1 MKKRILRIILVLAL
15 ILVTV
20 WLIWENQALVRT
32 DYAVKSSN
40 LPQAFDGYRIVQISD
55 LHNTLFGKGNE
66 RLLEMIRSAQ
76 PDMIA
81 ITGDMIDS
89 RHTRVDIALAFAK
102 EAVKIAPCYYVTGNH
117 ELRVDIV
124 DELLEGLQEAGV
136 TVLRG
141 EAVQL
146 YKEDQWI
153 HLVGIDDMS
162 LVCKKPDTEDMVARQ
177 MLERFE
183 SKHYTVLLAH
193 RGTVFD
199 VFCDLGF
206 DLTLTGHAHGG
217 QIRLPWLGGLYGNGE
232 FLPEYDAGLFQQG
245 NTAMIVSRGLGNS
258 LFPFRMNNRPEVV
271 VITLE
276 KGKEDTC
283 EITDKALSAAFGQK

>member
-1 MKKRILRIILVLAL
+1 MKKIIWRIALVLAL
-15 ILVTV
+15 VLTTV

-81 ITGDMIDS
+81 ITGDLIDS
-89 RHTRVDIALAFAK
+89 RHTRVEIALEFAK
-102 EAVKIAPCYYVTGNH
+102 EALKIAPCYYVTGNH
-117 ELRVDIV
+117 EIRDDVLE
-124 DELLEGLQEAGV
+124 ELLDGLKETGV

-146 YKEDQWI
+146 RKEDQWI

-162 LVCKKPDTEDMVARQ
+162 LVCKKPDTESMVARQ

-183 SKHYTVLLAH
+183 SQHYTLLLAH
-193 RGTVFD
+193 RPEPFAVYA
-199 VFCDLGF
+199 DLGF
-206 DLTLTGHAHGG
+206 DLTLTGHTHGG
-217 QIRLPWLGGLYGNGE
+217 QMRLPWLGGMFASGE
-232 FLPEYDAGLFQQG
+232 FFPEYDAGLFQQG
-245 NTAMIVSRGLGNS
+245 NTAMVVSRGLGNS
-258 LFPFRMNNRPEVV
+258 LFPFRINNRPEVV
-271 VITLE
+271 VVTLR
-276 KGKEDTC
+276 K
-283 EITDKALSAAFGQK
+283 

>member
-1 MKKRILRIILVLAL
+1 MKKIMWRIALVLAL
-15 ILVTV
+15 VLTTV

-81 ITGDMIDS
+81 ITGDLIDS
-89 RHTRVDIALAFAK
+89 RHTRVEIALEFAK
-102 EAVKIAPCYYVTGNH
+102 EALKIAPCYYVTGNH
-117 ELRVDIV
+117 EIRDDDLE
-124 DELLEGLQEAGV
+124 ELLEGLKETGV

-162 LVCKKPDTEDMVARQ
+162 LVCKKPDTESMVARQ

-183 SKHYTVLLAH
+183 SQHYTLLLAH
-193 RGTVFD
+193 RPEPFTVYA
-199 VFCDLGF
+199 DLGF
-206 DLTLTGHAHGG
+206 DLTLTGHTHGG
-217 QIRLPWLGGLYGNGE
+217 QMRLPWLGGMFASGE
-232 FLPEYDAGLFQQG
+232 FFPEYDAGLFQQG
-245 NTAMIVSRGLGNS
+245 DTAMVVSRGLGNS
-258 LFPFRMNNRPEVV
+258 LFPFRINNRPEVV
-271 VITLE
+271 VVTLR
-276 KGKEDTC
+276 K
-283 EITDKALSAAFGQK
+283 